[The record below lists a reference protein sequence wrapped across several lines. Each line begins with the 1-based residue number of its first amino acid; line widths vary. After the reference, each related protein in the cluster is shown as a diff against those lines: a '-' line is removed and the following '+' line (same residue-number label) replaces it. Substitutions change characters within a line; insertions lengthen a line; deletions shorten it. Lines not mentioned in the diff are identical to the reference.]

1 LLVENIKSELC
12 SERESDACC
21 PRWELLGFLEVWG
34 QDGAERVRV
43 DTDFAPVAR
52 RLYALLRA
60 AGARKAE
67 VVRQCGRGRRGY
79 RITADRPGGAGP
91 RAGSLAE
98 STGESTPDRRTSSRR
113 TSSGRTSSGR
123 TSGGRTSARS
133 QLPFR
138 RCCLKAYVRGAFLA
152 RGFVSVANR
161 GYHWEIKAP
170 DCGQA
175 ERIAGALASL
185 GLEGARVGRWQNGW
199 VAYLKDSELIAE
211 WLRLVG
217 AHDTLL
223 KFEDIRV
230 KKEMRN
236 KVTRRVNYETANLSR
251 AVTAAL
257 KQKEDIELLAEKV
270 GLDHLPS
277 SLRVLAEVRLSQ
289 PQASLAELGALFDP
303 PLSKSA
309 VNHRMRRIAALAD
322 DVRCR
327 RPAPRARRR

>member
-1 LLVENIKSELC
+1 
-12 SERESDACC
+12 
-21 PRWELLGFLEVWG
+21 
-34 QDGAERVRV
+34 
-43 DTDFAPVAR
+43 
-52 RLYALLRA
+52 LRA

-91 RAGSLAE
+91 RAGFLAE
-98 STGESTPDRRTSSRR
+98 SASESTPDRNTSGGH
-113 TSSGRTSSGR
+113 TSSGHTSSGHTSSGHTSGGH
-123 TSGGRTSARS
+123 TSGGRTSGGYTPDRHISGGYTPDRHISGGRTSDRS
-133 QLPFR
+133 PLPFR